1 LNGSKGGRISTAVT
15 DTRSADVNLITSLAM
30 QLQQELFSK
39 FPLFFRSV
47 HYPVAYPS
55 NLALMGIRCGPGWFS
70 IIAEAAQ
77 DIEQELKS
85 EWCRQLHKPQNIAS
99 LDYDVRP
106 VSPLFTSVY
115 PVMHFCSSIR
125 EVSGQLEIFVVE
137 GYLCHPATSRRIDG
151 IIKRAHSHARS
162 VCECCGASGTFR
174 EGHWQHVYCDACIA
188 PELMPDSF
196 NAEVVTSNL

>member
-1 LNGSKGGRISTAVT
+1 MNARRTERGTKALA
-15 DTRSADVNLITSLAM
+15 DTRASDLDVCTSLAM

-47 HYPVAYPS
+47 HYPGAYPS

-70 IIAEAAQ
+70 IIEEAAQ
-77 DIEQELKS
+77 EIEQELKS

-151 IIKRAHSHARS
+151 IIKRAQSHART
-162 VCECCGASGTFR
+162 VCECCGAPGKFR
-174 EGHWQHVYCDACIA
+174 EGHWQHVYCDECIA